1 MATVSNDVPAPE
13 PTKRRT
19 APPAAA
25 PVTIIVNPLPLGF
38 IAFGLTTFVLS
49 VYNAGIWGIQVD
61 SPPNVAIGLAVF
73 YGGLTQFI
81 AGQWSFASGNALG
94 AIAFSSYGAF
104 YLALSALYIPW
115 FGIIDAYEA
124 APAHTKNIDPALAI
138 FFLAWALFTILLWAG
153 SFKTNIALS
162 VALFLLALTL
172 LLLAISEWKRDN
184 LSGNRVKRAA
194 GFIGIFTSLLI
205 WYIGVATLLNNE
217 NSYFTLPVGD
227 LGRKNSDLE

>member
-1 MATVSNDVPAPE
+1 VV
-13 PTKRRT
+13 
-19 APPAAA
+19 
-25 PVTIIVNPLPLGF
+25 I
-38 IAFGLTTFVLS
+38 GLT
-49 VYNAGIWGIQVD
+49 
-61 SPPNVAIGLAVF
+61 VF

-81 AGQWSFASGNALG
+81 AGQWAFAAGNALG

-104 YLALSALYIPW
+104 YLAVSALYIPW
-115 FGIIDAYEA
+115 FGVIDAYEA

-153 SFKTNIALS
+153 SFKTNILLS

-172 LLLAISEWKRDN
+172 LLLSISEFKRDD
-184 LSGNRVKRAA
+184 LGGNRVKRAA

-205 WYIGVATLLNNE
+205 WYIGLATHLNPE

-227 LGRKNSDLE
+227 LGRK

>member
-1 MATVSNDVPAPE
+1 MATVSTDVPAPE

-25 PVTIIVNPLPLGF
+25 PVTTINPAPLGF

-61 SPPNVAIGLAVF
+61 SPPNVVIGLAVF
-73 YGGLTQFI
+73 YGGLSQFI
-81 AGQWSFASGNALG
+81 AGQWAFAAGNTLA
-94 AIAFSSYGAF
+94 ATAFSSYGAF

-115 FGIIDAYEA
+115 FGVIDAYEA

-138 FFLAWALFTILLWAG
+138 FFLAWALFTILFWFG

-162 VALFLLALTL
+162 LALFFLALTFL
-172 LLLAISEWKRDN
+172 LLSISEWKRDN
-184 LSGNRVKRAA
+184 LIGNRVKRVTIANPPNPS
-194 GFIGIFTSLLI
+194 TRVEL
-205 WYIGVATLLNNE
+205 VC
-217 NSYFTLPVGD
+217 
-227 LGRKNSDLE
+227 

>member
-1 MATVSNDVPAPE
+1 MATVSTDVPAPE
-13 PTKRRT
+13 PTKRWT

-25 PVTIIVNPLPLGF
+25 AVTNIVNPLPLGF

-61 SPPNVAIGLAVF
+61 SPPNVVIGLTVF

-81 AGQWSFASGNALG
+81 VGQWSFAAGNALG

-104 YLALSALYIPW
+104 YLAFSALYIPW
-115 FGIIDAYEA
+115 FGVIDAYET

-138 FFLAWALFTILLWAG
+138 FFLAWALFTILLWFG

-162 VALFLLALTL
+162 LALFLLALTL
-172 LLLAISEWKRDN
+172 LLLSISEFKRDD
-184 LSGNRVKRAA
+184 LGGNRVKRVT
-194 GFIGIFTSLLI
+194 FISKISPLAWTTSFGGWSFSI
-205 WYIGVATLLNNE
+205 TLEFVEVVHL
-217 NSYFTLPVGD
+217 SCF
-227 LGRKNSDLE
+227 

>member
-1 MATVSNDVPAPE
+1 MATVSNDVPATE

-124 APAHTKNIDPALAI
+124 APAHTKNIDPALGI
-138 FFLAWALFTILLWAG
+138 FLLAWAMFTFFMWFG
-153 SFKTNIALS
+153 TFKSNIAFCL
-162 VALFLLALTL
+162 LFFFLTL
-172 LLLAISEWKRDN
+172 TFVLLSISEFHRDP
-184 LSGNRVKRAA
+184 LISNRVKRVT
-194 GFIGIFTSLLI
+194 FENPPNPSTSVEL
-205 WYIGVATLLNNE
+205 VC
-217 NSYFTLPVGD
+217 
-227 LGRKNSDLE
+227 